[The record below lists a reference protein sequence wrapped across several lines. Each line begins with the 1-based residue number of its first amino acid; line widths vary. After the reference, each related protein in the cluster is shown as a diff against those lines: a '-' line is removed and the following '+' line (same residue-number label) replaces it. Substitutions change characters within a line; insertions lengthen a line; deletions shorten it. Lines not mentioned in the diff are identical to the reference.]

1 MIPDIQ
7 LLAFRKT
14 QTHFLSYED
23 PRNSERLKTPVA
35 GLLLAYLEMSKL
47 ISKEANA

>member
-14 QTHFLSYED
+14 QTHLLFYED
-23 PRNSERLKTPVA
+23 PRNSERLKTPMA
-35 GLLLAYLEMSKL
+35 GLLVAYLEMSKL
-47 ISKEANA
+47 ISKEINA

>member
-14 QTHFLSYED
+14 QTHLLSHED
-23 PRNSERLKTPVA
+23 PRNSEHLKTPMT
-35 GLLLAYLEMSKL
+35 GLLVEYLEMSKC
-47 ISKEANA
+47 ISKEVNA